1 MLTKYQDLVVQ
12 KNSEHLHSELE
23 VLRLRLQRLRR
34 HRLWL
39 ELQTGLR
46 LGYRELDDKPLARE
60 TIALPSTPTLQR

>member
-1 MLTKYQDLVVQ
+1 MLNKYQDIVVQ
-12 KNSEHLHSELE
+12 KNSERLHSELE

-46 LGYRELDDKPLARE
+46 LGYRVSGDKPLTRE
-60 TIALPSTPTLQR
+60 TGALPSTSTL

>member
-1 MLTKYQDLVVQ
+1 MLTKYQDIVVQ
-12 KNSEHLHSELE
+12 KDSENLHSELE

-46 LGYRELDDKPLARE
+46 LGYRVSNDKPLTRE
-60 TIALPSTPTLQR
+60 TSALPFTPTL

>member
-1 MLTKYQDLVVQ
+1 MLAKYQDTVVQ

-23 VLRLRLQRLRR
+23 VLRLRLRRLRR

-46 LGYRELDDKPLARE
+46 LGYRVSSDKPLTRE
-60 TIALPSTPTLQR
+60 TGALPSIPTL